1 MRTALEGKRRGPGG
15 DVKRG
20 KCSHEETAAA
30 LRSAVEMPGPRK
42 TWKTKLRFPTFPTA
56 PWKSPQARFPHSHRA
71 DDGSLFSETQK
82 PRSSAK
88 SVGKVGR
95 MGGYCFV
102 DDHAAAGR
110 SCLRPSDLD
119 RHQVRVQC
127 PFQRGEPEDPHDD
140 RPQRPDFTQGP
151 RGCGKPKANW
161 FRKKDSGRGLRL
173 SQNMRVINGL
183 ANRPEVLT
191 GGPTHEFP
199 RPGKNQGTTARAL
212 RTLAPYHERRIHPR
226 QRATVFHSS
235 GSFRAWHQRPIS
247 GSCPE

>member
-1 MRTALEGKRRGPGG
+1 MNRPEPPCEARWKCRGRG
-15 DVKRG
+15 KRG
-20 KCSHEETAAA
+20 KPNC
-30 LRSAVEMPGPRK
+30 G
-42 TWKTKLRFPTFPTA
+42 FPPFPPPLGNRRRRDFHIPTA
-56 PWKSPQARFPHSHRA
+56 PTTVPSSRKP
-71 DDGSLFSETQK
+71 K

-140 RPQRPDFTQGP
+140 RPQRPDFTQVP